1 MFMLPKILDLSKI
14 RFLIHTLEKYNLET
28 RIVSFPDHENLL
40 KKAVVWLVRFT
51 GQKKNIWKISK
62 N

>member
-1 MFMLPKILDLSKI
+1 MFMLPKILDMSKI
-14 RFLIHTLEKYNLET
+14 RFLIHRLEKYNLET

-40 KKAVVWLVRFT
+40 KKAVVWLVRFA
-51 GQKKNIWKISK
+51 GKKKNIWKISK

>member
-1 MFMLPKILDLSKI
+1 MFMLPKILNMSKI

-40 KKAVVWLVRFT
+40 KKAVVWLVRFA
-51 GQKKNIWKISK
+51 GQKKKHLK